1 MSEYLDDVRRFS
13 PDAGEAEVKGI
24 TNYLGA
30 GVLAQ
35 RDASLVSCSDPAEL
49 GRVRDNFA
57 QKKLGLTDKEAVDAA
72 IKAVCEQMSEDRSKS
87 RVTFYYLLAEKTG
100 TLGKLV

>member
-1 MSEYLDDVRRFS
+1 MSDYLGDVKKYS
-13 PDAGEAEVKGI
+13 SNANEAAVNGI

-35 RDASLVSCSDPAEL
+35 RDASLVSCTDPAEL

-57 QKKLGLTDKEAVDAA
+57 TKKLGLTDGDAVDAA
-72 IKAVCEQMSEDRSKS
+72 LQKICEQMKEDRNKS
-87 RVTFYYLLAEKTG
+87 RVTFYYLLAEATG
-100 TLGKLV
+100 TLGALT

>member
-1 MSEYLDDVRRFS
+1 MSDYLDDVRRFS
-13 PDAGEAEVKGI
+13 PQAGEGEVKAI

-35 RDASLVSCSDPAEL
+35 RDASLVSCTDPAEL

-57 QKKLGLTDKEAVDAA
+57 KKKLGLDDGDAVDGA
-72 IKAVCEQMSEDRSKS
+72 IQKVCEQMKEDRNKS

-100 TLGKLV
+100 TLGQLA

>member
-1 MSEYLDDVRRFS
+1 MSDYLEDVRRYAPQPS
-13 PDAGEAEVKGI
+13 EDAVKSI

-57 QKKLGLTDKEAVDAA
+57 KKKLGLDDGDAVDAA
-72 IKAVCEQMSEDRSKS
+72 IQKVCEQMSEDRNKS

-100 TLGKLV
+100 TLGQLS